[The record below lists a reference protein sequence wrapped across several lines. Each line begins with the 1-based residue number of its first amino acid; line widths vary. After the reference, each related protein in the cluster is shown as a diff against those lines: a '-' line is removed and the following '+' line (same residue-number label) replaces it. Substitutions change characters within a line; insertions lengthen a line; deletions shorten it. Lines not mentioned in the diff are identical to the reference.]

1 MTERN
6 YVRIQKEGLQK
17 SAKRYPALKRA
28 DTYNLV
34 VSNMSLLYPQSIL
47 TDRGP
52 GTYQMSSKSRPER
65 RDHVQHGVLQHRKEN
80 K

>member
-52 GTYQMSSKSRPER
+52 GTYQMSSKNPA
-65 RDHVQHGVLQHRKEN
+65 RKEGPQGST
-80 K
+80 KRRRKKHR